1 VTREAREPL
10 LVMVAIAALL
20 AFATGCSRQEQTTAF
35 KSGVFEPPREA
46 PSFQLE
52 GSDGSDIS
60 LREYHGKVVAI
71 AFGFSHCP
79 RVCPVTLAHL
89 SEVAQKLG
97 AAANDLQVL
106 FITVDPERDSPA
118 RLREFLD
125 YFNPTFRGATG
136 KPEKL
141 SAVEKEYGVIA
152 ERVASQDAK
161 LGYEVHHSS
170 SIFLIDRAGKLRV
183 LVPFGRPVQD
193 LLHDVKEL
201 L

>member
-1 VTREAREPL
+1 L
-10 LVMVAIAALL
+10 D
-20 AFATGCSRQEQTTAF
+20 
-35 KSGVFEPPREA
+35 
-46 PSFQLE
+46 

-97 AAANDLQVL
+97 AAAKDLQVL

-125 YFNPTFRGATG
+125 YFNPAFRGATG
-136 KPEKL
+136 QPEKL

-170 SIFLIDRAGKLRV
+170 SIYLIDRAGKLRV

-193 LLHDVKEL
+193 LLHDIQEL

>member
-1 VTREAREPL
+1 VSL
-10 LVMVAIAALL
+10 IVALATLL
-20 AFATGCSRQEQTTAF
+20 ALTTGCRREDAGF
-35 KSGVFEPPREA
+35 KSGVFEPPRAA
-46 PSFQLE
+46 PSFQLD

-60 LREYHGKVVAI
+60 LNEYRGKVVAV

-79 RVCPVTLAHL
+79 RVCPVTLARL

-97 AAANDLQVL
+97 DAAKDLQVV

-125 YFNPTFRGATG
+125 YFNPAFRGATG
-136 KPEKL
+136 KPEQL

-183 LVPFGRPVQD
+183 LVPFGRPAQD
-193 LLHDVKEL
+193 LLHDVQRL

>member
-1 VTREAREPL
+1 L
-10 LVMVAIAALL
+10 D
-20 AFATGCSRQEQTTAF
+20 
-35 KSGVFEPPREA
+35 
-46 PSFQLE
+46 

-60 LREYHGKVVAI
+60 LHEYRGKVVAI

-97 AAANDLQVL
+97 DEAKDLQIV
-106 FITVDPERDSPA
+106 FITVDPERDSRA

-125 YFNPTFRGATG
+125 YFNPAFRGATG

-141 SAVEKEYGVIA
+141 SAVEKDYGVIA

-183 LVPFGRPVQD
+183 LVPFGRPVED
-193 LLHDVKEL
+193 LLHDVQKL

>member
-1 VTREAREPL
+1 VTRGARASLPL
-10 LVMVAIAALL
+10 LVAIAALFAL
-20 AFATGCSRQEQTTAF
+20 ATGCGRSEQETAF
-35 KSGVFEPPREA
+35 KSGVFEPAREA
-46 PSFQLE
+46 PSFQLN

-60 LREYHGKVVAI
+60 LREYRGKVVAI

-89 SEVAQKLG
+89 SEVAQQLG
-97 AAANDLQVL
+97 SAAKDLQVL

-125 YFNPTFRGATG
+125 YFNPAFRGATG
-136 KPEKL
+136 KPEEL
-141 SAVEKEYGVIA
+141 SAVEKAYGVIA

-193 LLHDVKEL
+193 LLHDVQEL

>member
-1 VTREAREPL
+1 VTREARASQFFP
-10 LVMVAIAALL
+10 VALAALL
-20 AFATGCSRQEQTTAF
+20 ALATSCSRQEQEARF
-35 KSGVFEPPREA
+35 KSGVFDPPREA
-46 PSFQLE
+46 PSFQLD

-60 LREYHGKVVAI
+60 LDEYRGKVVAI

-79 RVCPVTLAHL
+79 RVCPVSLAHL

-97 AAANDLQVL
+97 AAAKDLQVL
-106 FITVDPERDSPA
+106 FITVDPERDNPA

-125 YFNPTFRGATG
+125 YFNPAFRGATG

-161 LGYEVHHSS
+161 LVYEVHHSS
-170 SIFLIDRAGKLRV
+170 SIFLIDRSGRLRV

-193 LLHDVKEL
+193 LLHDVQEL

>member
-1 VTREAREPL
+1 VTGKARASL
-10 LVMVAIAALL
+10 FVIVAIAALF
-20 AFATGCSRQEQTTAF
+20 AVATGCSRSDTGF
-35 KSGVFEPPREA
+35 KSGVFEPAREA
-46 PSFQLE
+46 PSFQLD

-60 LREYHGKVVAI
+60 LREYRGKVVAI

-97 AAANDLQVL
+97 DAAKGLQVL

-125 YFNPTFRGATG
+125 YFNPAFRGATG
-136 KPEKL
+136 KPEEL

-170 SIFLIDRAGKLRV
+170 SIFLVDRAGKLRV
-183 LVPFGRPVQD
+183 LVPFGRPVED
-193 LLHDVKEL
+193 LLHDIQEL

>member
-1 VTREAREPL
+1 VTRARASL
-10 LVMVAIAALL
+10 LLIAALTTLL
-20 AFATGCSRQEQTTAF
+20 ALATGCGRQDTGF
-35 KSGVFEPPREA
+35 KSGVFDPPREA
-46 PSFQLE
+46 PSFQLD

-60 LREYHGKVVAI
+60 LHEYRGKVVAI

-97 AAANDLQVL
+97 DAAKDLQVV
-106 FITVDPERDSPA
+106 FITVDPERDSPS

-125 YFNPTFRGATG
+125 YFDPAFRGATG
-136 KPEKL
+136 KPETL

-152 ERVASQDAK
+152 ERVASKDEK

-170 SIFLIDRAGKLRV
+170 SIFLVDRDGKLRV

-193 LLHDVKEL
+193 LLHDVQKL

>member
-1 VTREAREPL
+1 VTPQARSSPL
-10 LVMVAIAALL
+10 PTVALTALL
-20 AFATGCSRQEQTTAF
+20 AIAVSCSRPDAGF
-35 KSGVFEPPREA
+35 KSGVFDPPREA
-46 PSFQLE
+46 PNFQLD

-60 LREYHGKVVAI
+60 LQEYRGKVVAI

-79 RVCPVTLAHL
+79 RICPVSLAHL

-97 AAANDLQVL
+97 ERAKDLQVL

-125 YFNPTFRGATG
+125 YFNPAFRGATG

-152 ERVASQDAK
+152 ERVASEDAK
-161 LGYEVHHSS
+161 LAYEVHHSS

-183 LVPFGRPVQD
+183 LVPFGRSAQD
-193 LLHDVKEL
+193 LLHDVREL